1 MSDSN
6 NTENFDPNESYL
18 LNDYLTDEGFY
29 ELELNKDPQLGY
41 KIGSLLKNTPTEKT
55 YIPSSKIGH
64 TGLQLTEK
72 YELVDLSGKPLAEY
86 IDTYTYLVSSEPKL
100 NYYGSFGQLY
110 LSKLKDK
117 KFPSGSQCLRGI
129 SLSSTK
135 DHILMYKH
143 PLDSSDTFDPDNF
156 SENYTTSTFGGYK
169 TYISTKSYENDYT
182 NAIAFINNKYRQGEY
197 YKAGTSYTLNKEIE
211 LEQARLNKL
220 KANNSGTPEEILEQ
234 ELIIKAIKTECTV
247 FNPTASKEIDKYRVM

>member
-1 MSDSN
+1 M
-6 NTENFDPNESYL
+6 
-18 LNDYLTDEGFY
+18 
-29 ELELNKDPQLGY
+29 
-41 KIGSLLKNTPTEKT
+41 
-55 YIPSSKIGH
+55 
-64 TGLQLTEK
+64 
-72 YELVDLSGKPLAEY
+72 
-86 IDTYTYLVSSEPKL
+86 
-100 NYYGSFGQLY
+100 
-110 LSKLKDK
+110 
-117 KFPSGSQCLRGI
+117 C
-129 SLSSTK
+129 
-135 DHILMYKH
+135 KH

-247 FNPTASKEIDKYRVM
+247 FNPTASKEIDKYRKLK